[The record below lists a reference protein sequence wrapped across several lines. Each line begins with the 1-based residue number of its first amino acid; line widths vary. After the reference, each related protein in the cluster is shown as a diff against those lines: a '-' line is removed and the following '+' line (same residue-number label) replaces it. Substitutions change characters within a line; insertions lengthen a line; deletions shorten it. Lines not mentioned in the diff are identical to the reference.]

1 MFFGY
6 NHNKGL
12 FKKLVS
18 PLNKVANYFDKSIY
32 DILNLS
38 LPITIGVLA
47 NFVTG
52 KNGNLVIIIITIL
65 LIVAIWSIR
74 QTHFDKSGLLNENLE
89 FSKINSGL
97 EQTKRLL
104 VEKIENVKGDFRLL
118 NEYSIESHLKM
129 ISDKTGLNSDNRIS
143 IYFEFNNNFLLLGR
157 FSENPN
163 FKKTHAIQFSIDK
176 GALSKAWQEGYYED
190 LKCPVYTKKPSSRK
204 PYYEHNK
211 TVYDFS
217 KAKLDRLNMKSCNF
231 IGHAIKDAGNSIG
244 VILFESTKHDLEI
257 KKDLINEVFQNYQN
271 VLARLVRLGK
281 DYNHIIY
288 SNTDKNKLSPEKEL
302 LKELGEK
309 DV

>member
-1 MFFGY
+1 
-6 NHNKGL
+6 
-12 FKKLVS
+12 
-18 PLNKVANYFDKSIY
+18 
-32 DILNLS
+32 
-38 LPITIGVLA
+38 
-47 NFVTG
+47 
-52 KNGNLVIIIITIL
+52 
-65 LIVAIWSIR
+65 
-74 QTHFDKSGLLNENLE
+74 
-89 FSKINSGL
+89 
-97 EQTKRLL
+97 
-104 VEKIENVKGDFRLL
+104 
-118 NEYSIESHLKM
+118 M

-211 TVYDFS
+211 IVYDFS
-217 KAKLDRLNMKSCNF
+217 KAKLDKLNMKSCNF

-302 LKELGEK
+302 LNELGEK